1 MSHHTIRILVLEDEV
16 PAADEMKFQFGQVF
30 EERQL
35 RSKRLLEP
43 MPGWMRFNWTHV
55 TNVTDFH
62 QRLTSECFSFSSID
76 LRVPEVE
83 GGLVRPEA
91 KGLLAFRHAQPKVP
105 CLPAAIYTQFTP
117 DHLNSLK
124 QAGALHL
131 AFWQKAAADGRP
143 DADVPVL
150 TPRQWAERT
159 WEWLSPYGPAQRH
172 VLERA
177 VPWLPKALAETA
189 DQLKAACAQASD
201 QHLSRRDSA
210 LAANWRSNFAREG
223 LWQLCRLA
231 EQCKEWLWSLLVA
244 RMCWGPVT
252 NDSLAAQRDVLRHL
266 AKDGWADKD
275 SVERQDLKEAQIND
289 FLAALELSEIGGNPL
304 LISHLGGGLQD
315 NKGSRPIVT
324 SFKALRLLRNRLAHQ
339 STELDYSSEWDKVA
353 LHFYRVL
360 DLVAYFAANPI
371 LCDVQH
377 QTDGYYKAKLLDA
390 LLPRTIDCKVL
401 SLWESQSG
409 AQPLARQ
416 TYTLWPE
423 SPGQVH
429 LLSLSPWVD
438 RRPSASGGMDT
449 YFFMGRSPQ
458 GKPRDLHSYTWES
471 VADIREQS
479 PRIDLLNN
487 LLQP

>member
-1 MSHHTIRILVLEDEV
+1 MSRHTIRILVFEDEV
-16 PAADEMKFQFGQVF
+16 PIAEELNFQFVQVF
-30 EERQL
+30 KERQQ
-35 RSKRLLEP
+35 RTARLQEP
-43 MPGWMRFNWTHV
+43 MPGWMRFSWTHV
-55 TNVTDFH
+55 TNVVAFH
-62 QRLTSECFSFSSID
+62 QKLDEEAFSFLSTD
-76 LRVPEVE
+76 LRVPDVA
-83 GGLVRPEA
+83 GGLVRPGA
-91 KGLLAFRHAQPKVP
+91 QGLQAFRLAHPKVP

-117 DHLNSLK
+117 NTNSLK
-124 QAGALHL
+124 QASELHL
-131 AFWQKAAADGRP
+131 AFWQKAAADSEP
-143 DADVPVL
+143 DAEIPVL

-159 WEWLSPYGPAQRH
+159 WEWLTPYGPAQRH

-177 VPWLPKALAETA
+177 VPWLPKALTETTG
-189 DQLKAACAQASD
+189 QLKAACAQTSE
-201 QHLSRRDSA
+201 QHRSRIDWS
-210 LAANWRSNFAREG
+210 LAANWRANHAREG

-304 LISHLGGGLQD
+304 LISHLGGELQD
-315 NKGSRPIVT
+315 NKGSRPIVI

-339 STELDYSSEWDKVA
+339 NPELDYSSEWDKVA
-353 LHFYRVL
+353 LHFHRVL
-360 DLVAYFAANPI
+360 DLVAYFAAHPI

-409 AQPLARQ
+409 VQPLARQ

-449 YFFMGRSPQ
+449 YFFMGRSPR

-471 VADIREQS
+471 VADMREQS
-479 PRIDLLNN
+479 PRIDLINN